1 MAFSGFRLGNF
12 QTGILLRLVGL
23 QVTLA
28 LLAWMVTHTDWYVTM
43 SLCTA
48 ALVMQVLALGRY
60 SARTGREMGRF
71 LDAIAFDD
79 TSAGFAGL
87 SRDKDFSELGH
98 AMTRVLE
105 QLRGGRMEREE
116 QSQYLQSLLA
126 HVPVSLISVDQN
138 GRVHLLNL
146 AARRLFAGPCDS
158 VEGFV
163 RHGASFAAGLEAL
176 KPGQGAIVRMER
188 AAGAL
193 QLKAAATDLVLG
205 GLRRRLISL
214 QNIESELNAQEL
226 VAWEAVIRVV
236 AHEVMNSLTPISSL
250 AGTARD
256 RVRESLSLLPPE
268 HAAHAGL
275 DDAVE
280 ALDTLARR
288 SDGLLHFVQNHRRL
302 TRRMVAQ
309 TSIMPMR
316 RVFTRL
322 QRLLADELKTRD
334 IALTA
339 RVEPETLEITAD
351 ADLIDQALINLVR
364 NAMDALRD
372 TTQGRIILSAVQ
384 DSAGRPVITVADNGP
399 GIPMDQRE
407 KVFVPFYTTKR
418 QGSGVGLTL
427 VRQIASVHDGMV
439 SISESPGGGAAISI
453 TL

>member
-1 MAFSGFRLGNF
+1 MAFNNF
-12 QTGILLRLVGL
+12 QTGILLRLAGL
-23 QVTLA
+23 QATLA
-28 LLAWMVTHTDWYVTM
+28 LLAWMVTRTNWYVTM
-43 SLCTA
+43 TICA
-48 ALVMQVLALGRY
+48 ATVVLQMVGLGRY
-60 SARTGREMGRF
+60 SARAGREVGRF

-79 TSAGFAGL
+79 PSAGFAGL

-105 QLRGGRMEREE
+105 QLRSGRADREE
-116 QSQYLQSLLA
+116 QAQYLQSLLA
-126 HVPVSLISVDQN
+126 HMPVALISVNAHGTVQ
-138 GRVHLLNL
+138 LLNL

-158 VEGFV
+158 TDGFA
-163 RHGASFAAGLEAL
+163 RYGAPFAMGLEAL
-176 KPGQGAIVRMER
+176 KPGQTTIVRMER
-188 AAGAL
+188 GAGAL
-193 QLKAAATDLVLG
+193 QLKAAATDVVVRG
-205 GLRRRLISL
+205 TRRRLISL
-214 QNIESELNAQEL
+214 QNIESELTAQEL
-226 VAWEAVIRVV
+226 VAWQTVIRVM

-256 RVRESLSLLPPE
+256 RVEESLTLLPQD
-268 HAAHAGL
+268 HAARSGL
-275 DDAVE
+275 DDAAE
-280 ALDTLARR
+280 ALDTLARH

-302 TRRMVAQ
+302 TKRMVAQ

-322 QRLLADELKTRD
+322 QRLLADEFKTRD

-372 TTQGRIILSAVQ
+372 TVSGRITLSAVQ
-384 DSAGRPVITVADNGP
+384 DSAGRPVITVSDNGP
-399 GIPMDQRE
+399 GIPQDQRE

-427 VRQIASVHDGMV
+427 VRQIASVHGGSV
-439 SISESPGGGAAISI
+439 TISDSPGGGTAISM